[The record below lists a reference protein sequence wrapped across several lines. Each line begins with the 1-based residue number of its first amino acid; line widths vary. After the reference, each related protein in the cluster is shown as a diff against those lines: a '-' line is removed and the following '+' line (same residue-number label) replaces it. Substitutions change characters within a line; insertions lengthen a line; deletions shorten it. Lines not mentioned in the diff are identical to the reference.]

1 MSIDDILITIWWA
14 TVGVV
19 SLIIILLLYLMFR
32 KYQRNRRLQAIAR
45 VTEQLAKADSALNQY
60 ILTGE
65 RSRKMLAK
73 SDIEQQAIEEMLIH
87 RLSLSRSKDETERIR
102 ELSEYYFAE
111 SYGRDLRS
119 PRWSTR
125 INALLYIE
133 QFQMMSLRSDLLQAL
148 QRKNCTGDERFL
160 ILRILAVFQAPEIM
174 DELESAAIQYSEIQL
189 LQLVL
194 LIRGELL
201 EQLLQQFDQ
210 YTPKLRYI
218 IIDSLRINNIRTQEV
233 LQLLEQCMDSKDK
246 EMRIRAMKALAN
258 FGYMSPEAADRM
270 EQAMTEQQSVSWQE
284 RLMRVKVIN
293 STRDERFLP
302 YLEQLVSDDSYE
314 VRLQSAQ
321 ALLRYRQGVAILE
334 RIATDHPDRFAKE
347 MAQEIL
353 ERRNYERNV
362 G

>member
-1 MSIDDILITIWWA
+1 MSIEEILIIIWWA
-14 TVGVV
+14 TVGVIT
-19 SLIIILLLYLMFR
+19 LIVVLLLYLMFR
-32 KYQRNRRLQAIAR
+32 KYQRNRRLQAIAK
-45 VTEQLAKADSALNQY
+45 VTEQLAKADSPLNQY
-60 ILTGE
+60 ISTGE

-73 SDIEQQAIEEMLIH
+73 SKIEQKAIEEMLIH
-87 RLSLSRSKDETERIR
+87 RLSLSRAKSEQERIM
-102 ELSEYYFAE
+102 ELSEYYFADMYAAE
-111 SYGRDLRS
+111 LRS
-119 PRWSTR
+119 SRWSHR

-133 QFQMMSLRSDLLQAL
+133 QFQMTRLKSDLLVAL
-148 QRKNCTGDERFL
+148 KRKNCTGDERFL
-160 ILRILAVFQAPEIM
+160 ILRILATFQASEIM
-174 DELESAAIQYSEIQL
+174 DELEPAAIQYSEIQL

-201 EQLLQQFDQ
+201 DRLLLQFDK
-210 YTPKLRYI
+210 YSPKLRYT
-218 IIDSLRINNIRTQEV
+218 IIDSLRINNIRTQDV
-233 LQLLEQCMDSKDK
+233 LQLLEQLIYVNDK

-270 EQAMTEQQSVSWQE
+270 EQELAEQQSVSWQE

-302 YLEQLVSDDSYE
+302 YLEQMVSDDAYE

-321 ALLRYRQGVAILE
+321 ALLRYRQGAAILE
-334 RIATDHPDRFAKE
+334 QIATDHPDRFARE